1 MVLAHHVDKAAGAGQ
16 GAGGPGET
24 LLRSPVQRLST
35 LSVLVWP
42 QLASS
47 PKDHGKV
54 ITRAGMRARIDFSP
68 SGGSPSKWVQVKEL
82 QALGGA
88 AAAEEAEPP
97 VADPP
102 PTAAAE
108 EQQEAAQ
115 PSPPEDTP
123 VKSAEEAPAQAEP
136 AAEAKPAEPAKPAA
150 ASSAD
155 LSAVPADQKDAQM
168 ESDREAA
175 LETAREQAQAKV
187 DKAHDP
193 FKAAVGAL
201 KAAAQ
206 EDSAYKKLPEEEK
219 AAKVADVIA
228 QYTKAMRL
236 SAIVQASPRVK
247 DGTKK
252 ALKPKVD
259 KVETRLEKL
268 KEGLEEEAAAAVEER
283 LSSEQSAADAEAES
297 RLDEALSAVM
307 GEWEARWEKDWAAA
321 HDAAPQDAAPAP
333 APAAEEAESEPPA
346 VPKRK
351 SLFVCRTLTGIS
363 PITGSLVTKSR

>member
-1 MVLAHHVDKAAGAGQ
+1 
-16 GAGGPGET
+16 
-24 LLRSPVQRLST
+24 
-35 LSVLVWP
+35 
-42 QLASS
+42 
-47 PKDHGKV
+47 
-54 ITRAGMRARIDFSP
+54 
-68 SGGSPSKWVQVKEL
+68 
-82 QALGGA
+82 
-88 AAAEEAEPP
+88 
-97 VADPP
+97 
-102 PTAAAE
+102 
-108 EQQEAAQ
+108 
-115 PSPPEDTP
+115 
-123 VKSAEEAPAQAEP
+123 
-136 AAEAKPAEPAKPAA
+136 
-150 ASSAD
+150 
-155 LSAVPADQKDAQM
+155 M

-236 SAIVQASPRVK
+236 SAVVQASPRVK

-321 HDAAPQDAAPAP
+321 HDAAPEEAAPAP
-333 APAAEEAESEPPA
+333 DPAAEEAKSEPPA
-346 VPKRK
+346 VPERK
-351 SLFVCRTLTGIS
+351 PS
-363 PITGSLVTKSR
+363 PLYLSNLDWNSTHCGSLVTKSR